1 MTSDGVVTRWF
12 DWDPERLRR
21 DIDEI
26 AAIAPNL
33 AHPAWDEQSLANG
46 GWVGTLPLWPFERAA
61 PPNLEALLPRA
72 MSVIIAYPSAYP
84 MLPPIVYP
92 TNPQP
97 ALEEVSD
104 TVWHVAPGGSLC
116 LFQSE
121 GMWDPAASIEDI
133 VLKSSGWR
141 IEYELMHRG
150 SIDRMTERGIV
161 TDTRLDELITEQAS
175 QAASE

>member
-1 MTSDGVVTRWF
+1 MTIDAGATRWF
-12 DWDPERLRR
+12 DWDPNRLRR
-21 DIDEI
+21 DIDEL
-26 AAIAPNL
+26 ASLAPSL
-33 AHPAWDEQSLANG
+33 AHCEPDQQLLANG
-46 GWVGTLPLWPFERAA
+46 GWIGALPLWPFERTA
-61 PPNLEALLPRA
+61 PTNLESLLPRP
-72 MSVIIAYPSAYP
+72 MSVIITYPSAYP

-92 TNPQP
+92 TNPEP

-121 GMWDPAASIEDI
+121 GMWDPAASIKDI

-161 TDTRLDELITEQAS
+161 TDTRLDELIAEQAS
-175 QAASE
+175 QAAGE